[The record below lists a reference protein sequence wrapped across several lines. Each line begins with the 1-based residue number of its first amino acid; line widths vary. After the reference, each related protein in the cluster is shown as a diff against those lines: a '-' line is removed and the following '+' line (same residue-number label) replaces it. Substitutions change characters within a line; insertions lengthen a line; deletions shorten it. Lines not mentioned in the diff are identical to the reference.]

1 MPPVIQIAIDCHD
14 ADRLISFW
22 TAALGY
28 VTEPPPDGWDSWL
41 AYWQAAGIPDEDL
54 QGAEKGSGAI
64 IDPTGSGP
72 RVFFQE
78 VPEPKVVKNR
88 VHLDIKLTGGL
99 RVPLQERRAQVDG
112 EVERLV
118 GLGATVAYRNA
129 PEGSDFSRVYPARPG
144 GQRVLRG
151 LRSGTVAR
159 PTSGRDVAKAGDE
172 QRDPHRAVLRAAAVE
187 ARAQVRPSFAMAAS
201 TLARAVAVTRR
212 TNCCRHSGR
221 LKPRDGSPTPST
233 STSAVAAGQSRPS
246 EVGLKR
252 GVTKAGMPGG
262 THRHT
267 RLLRAGGQPVQHDL
281 LDAVLPTLV

>member
-88 VHLDIKLTGGL
+88 VHLDISSRAGCVCRSKSAARKSTGRWSGSSGS
-99 RVPLQERRAQVDG
+99 VPLSPTGTHPRGRTSTRLPCTTRRATSSAWSEERHRRSPHVGKGTLPRQVTNSAILIG
-112 EVERLV
+112 RSCGRRPCEALV
-118 GLGATVAYRNA
+118 GALT
-129 PEGSDFSRVYPARPG
+129 
-144 GQRVLRG
+144 QCC
-151 LRSGTVAR
+151 
-159 PTSGRDVAKAGDE
+159 
-172 QRDPHRAVLRAAAVE
+172 
-187 ARAQVRPSFAMAAS
+187 
-201 TLARAVAVTRR
+201 TR
-212 TNCCRHSGR
+212 
-221 LKPRDGSPTPST
+221 
-233 STSAVAAGQSRPS
+233 
-246 EVGLKR
+246 
-252 GVTKAGMPGG
+252 
-262 THRHT
+262 
-267 RLLRAGGQPVQHDL
+267 
-281 LDAVLPTLV
+281 